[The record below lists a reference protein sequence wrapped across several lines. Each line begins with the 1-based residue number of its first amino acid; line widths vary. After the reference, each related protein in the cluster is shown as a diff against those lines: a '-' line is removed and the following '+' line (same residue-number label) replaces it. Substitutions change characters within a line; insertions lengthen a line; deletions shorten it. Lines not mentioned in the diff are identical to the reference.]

1 MVTQR
6 LILSGAAGIGTDPEE
21 IGLFTNYF
29 ITDRALIWDKMV
41 AIFQGSDAWTYI
53 KPDKNHSD
61 GRLGFRLIYNH
72 YLVPSN
78 IDHMV
83 DSAEEKLVQ
92 FTYTGGDINCTFEK
106 YATLP
111 KEQHR
116 IIESLK

>member
-1 MVTQR
+1 M
-6 LILSGAAGIGTDPEE
+6 LGTDPED
-21 IGLFTNYF
+21 IGPFTNSF
-29 ITDRALIWDKMV
+29 ITDRALIWGKMV
-41 AIFQGSDAWTYI
+41 AIFQGYDACTYL
-53 KPDKNHSD
+53 KPAKNHRD

-72 YLVPSN
+72 YLGPSN

-83 DSAEEKLVQ
+83 DIAEKKLVQ
-92 FTYTGGDINCTFEK
+92 FTYTGGNINCTFEK